1 MINTPHVKSRIAVQ
15 GVFPKNRSMELGPH
29 RSQLEGCFFSLRQ
42 CLNFRSIRSKALT
55 WSLAGF
61 PVDDGYCALLTS
73 YFFFGA
79 NPEARSGLF
88 CCPASHHEAMMMPF
102 NLFAS

>member
-1 MINTPHVKSRIAVQ
+1 MNLVVQ

-29 RSQLEGCFFSLRQ
+29 RSQLEGGFFSFRQ

-73 YFFFGA
+73 SKFFR
-79 NPEARSGLF
+79 N
-88 CCPASHHEAMMMPF
+88 
-102 NLFAS
+102 